1 MECGIDE
8 MKYPD
13 KKFVG
18 SYMFNSY
25 RKHEI
30 LLLSIEILHKL
41 PIAKSWEEIDSV
53 VTENN
58 IIRSVMN

>member
-30 LLLSIEILHKL
+30 LLLPIEILHK
-41 PIAKSWEEIDSV
+41 SV
-53 VTENN
+53 YLRYFLAV
-58 IIRSVMN
+58 

>member
-30 LLLSIEILHKL
+30 LLLPIEILHKL
-41 PIAKSWEEIDSV
+41 PIAEIMGR
-53 VTENN
+53 N
-58 IIRSVMN
+58 